1 MPRRESW
8 PTDHDQCCVVG
19 LYVGGLFPLLCSL
32 PEPASNPGVSLSMKI
47 CAPGKAGRRKRLSS
61 FSFLWLACVAN
72 VSARVNARKLETEQK
87 KKKILLSLSPS
98 ASFRAI
104 TRAET
109 LTRRTIL
116 WSFAL
121 RYQSLTFRARPCAK
135 NEAVLEEGG
144 SPKIVPL
151 SQHQPRVAHKLKTFS
166 VSIRSF
172 TCFFS
177 PPFCFPFSFPTERD
191 KVCMHSIGLVLSP

>member
-1 MPRRESW
+1 MQPPRS
-8 PTDHDQCCVVG
+8 
-19 LYVGGLFPLLCSL
+19 
-32 PEPASNPGVSLSMKI
+32 ASNPGVSLSMKI
-47 CAPGKAGRRKRLSS
+47 CVPRKAGRTKRFSS
-61 FSFLWLACVAN
+61 FYFLWLACVAN

-109 LTRRTIL
+109 LARRSIL

-135 NEAVLEEGG
+135 NEAALEQGG

-172 TCFFS
+172 TCFVS
-177 PPFCFPFSFPTERD
+177 LLLAAERD
-191 KVCMHSIGLVLSP
+191 KVFMHSIGLVLNP

>member
-1 MPRRESW
+1 MLCCGTVWGRPFSTSVQPPRS
-8 PTDHDQCCVVG
+8 
-19 LYVGGLFPLLCSL
+19 
-32 PEPASNPGVSLSMKI
+32 ASNPGVSLSMKI
-47 CAPGKAGRRKRLSS
+47 CVLRKAGRTKRLSS
-61 FSFLWLACVAN
+61 FYFLWLACVAN

-98 ASFRAI
+98 TSFRAI

-109 LTRRTIL
+109 LARRSIL
-116 WSFAL
+116 RSLAL

-135 NEAVLEEGG
+135 NEAALEEGG

-172 TCFFS
+172 TCFVS
-177 PPFCFPFSFPTERD
+177 LLLAAERD
-191 KVCMHSIGLVLSP
+191 KVFMHSIGLVLSP

>member
-1 MPRRESW
+1 MLCCGTVWGRPFSTSVQPPRS
-8 PTDHDQCCVVG
+8 
-19 LYVGGLFPLLCSL
+19 
-32 PEPASNPGVSLSMKI
+32 ASNPGVSLSMKI
-47 CAPGKAGRRKRLSS
+47 CVPRKVGRTKRLSS
-61 FSFLWLACVAN
+61 FYFLWLACVAN
-72 VSARVNARKLETEQK
+72 VSARVNARKLETEQQ
-87 KKKILLSLSPS
+87 KKILLILSPS
-98 ASFRAI
+98 ASFRVI

-109 LTRRTIL
+109 LARWSIL
-116 WSFAL
+116 RSLSL

-135 NEAVLEEGG
+135 NEAALEEGG

-172 TCFFS
+172 TCFVS
-177 PPFCFPFSFPTERD
+177 LLLAAERD

>member
-1 MPRRESW
+1 MRENWKHSK
-8 PTDHDQCCVVG
+8 T
-19 LYVGGLFPLLCSL
+19 
-32 PEPASNPGVSLSMKI
+32 
-47 CAPGKAGRRKRLSS
+47 
-61 FSFLWLACVAN
+61 
-72 VSARVNARKLETEQK
+72 K
-87 KKKILLSLSPS
+87 KKPFLLSLSLS

-109 LTRRTIL
+109 LARRSIL

-135 NEAVLEEGG
+135 NEAALEEGG

-151 SQHQPRVAHKLKTFS
+151 SQHQPRVVHKLKTFS

-172 TCFFS
+172 TCFVS
-177 PPFCFPFSFPTERD
+177 LLLAPERAYGSEPIKRCVTRLHD
-191 KVCMHSIGLVLSP
+191 